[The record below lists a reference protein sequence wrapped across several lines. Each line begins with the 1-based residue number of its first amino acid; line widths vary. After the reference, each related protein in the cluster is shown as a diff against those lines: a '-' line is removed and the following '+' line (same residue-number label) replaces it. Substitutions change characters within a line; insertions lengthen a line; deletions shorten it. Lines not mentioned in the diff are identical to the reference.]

1 MNDVQLKAFS
11 LLVEFDEQDRADL
24 AELLE
29 PLSLAEGEN
38 LFEQHDEADT
48 LYLVS
53 RGSVRIKSERCG
65 DLGLLCAGAALGAI
79 SLMTIGAREASAVAA
94 SDCDLLVLTRAG
106 FRRLAEDAPRTACR
120 LAEAVV
126 SELAASLRPNIGRVK
141 REFLSDEVVLSG

>member
-53 RGSVRIKSERCG
+53 RGSVRIKSEGCG